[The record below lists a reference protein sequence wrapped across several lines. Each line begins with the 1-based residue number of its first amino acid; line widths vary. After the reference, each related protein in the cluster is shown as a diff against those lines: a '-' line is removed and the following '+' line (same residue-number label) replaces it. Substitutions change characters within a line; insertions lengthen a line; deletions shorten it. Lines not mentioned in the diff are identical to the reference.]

1 MIIREINLSDEKQ
14 LDSLI
19 EEVESNLENRLF
31 WLPISDTSRSH
42 FFDATWTHF
51 VGAFDH
57 DTLVAAVGL
66 FFNENEYG
74 ENIEALHL
82 TNDKCAEIGRAMVK
96 VDYRHQGLMQ
106 ILTEKLMEYAKECGV
121 EKLVAT
127 VHPDNIPSQRT
138 FFKLG
143 FEKQGYIV
151 KKNDYERDIF
161 LKCI

>member
-127 VHPDNIPSQRT
+127 VYPDNIPSQRT